1 MTDASDRRS
10 ASRRRAGT
18 ADAADEPH
26 ILALSKTQA
35 SSLRDVLESIVSEVR
50 GRVEGA
56 GARVRVTLDV
66 PEGQFVDADPALFRS
81 AVEAL
86 EKEVDVARATHVLAV
101 VSVPKTET
109 GQVLSGH
116 LSGLHIRNSGHGD
129 VGDDT
134 AALQGG

>member
-56 GARVRVTLDV
+56 GARVRVTDLVGPLTAPDYPPMPSRQGAV
-66 PEGQFVDADPALFRS
+66 PMPR
-81 AVEAL
+81 
-86 EKEVDVARATHVLAV
+86 
-101 VSVPKTET
+101 
-109 GQVLSGH
+109 
-116 LSGLHIRNSGHGD
+116 
-129 VGDDT
+129 VG
-134 AALQGG
+134 